1 MYQNKATI
9 DATAG
14 VNGGSGFASAIY
26 WSSTE
31 YYSDDGAWVQYFGSG
46 GQSGYGKNATTSV
59 RAVRAF

>member
-14 VNGGSGFASAIY
+14 ANGGSGFASAYY

-31 YYSDDGAWVQYFGSG
+31 TDNYTALLQLLSNGLQFGND
-46 GQSGYGKNATTSV
+46 KFNTHRV
-59 RAVRAF
+59 RAARAF

>member
-14 VNGGSGFASAIY
+14 ANGGSGFASAYY

-31 YYSDDGAWVQYFGSG
+31 YDYGGAWIQGFDDGNQNGSLKY
-46 GQSGYGKNATTSV
+46 STNRV

>member
-9 DATAG
+9 NATAMA
-14 VNGGSGFASAIY
+14 NGGSGFASAYY

-31 YYSDDGAWVQYFGSG
+31 GSNYNAWEQNFGSG
-46 GQSGYGKNATTSV
+46 GQGTSSKGNTNRV

>member
-14 VNGGSGFASAIY
+14 VNGGSGFASAYY

-31 YYSDDGAWVQYFGSG
+31 YGSNYAW
-46 GQSGYGKNATTSV
+46 GQSVDYGTQYGNNKNGTGRV